1 MKKSIFKKAL
11 LGLVAI
17 VGVAF
22 TVKPTLIVDPPEEE
36 VYAGVPFAIT
46 VTYSDTYRMFVRVIE
61 LPRDET
67 YEILLLEE
75 TKNIS
80 TPTIL
85 YVYDMIEAS
94 NVERIYQVIAFS
106 MPDENGVEQHTTRGT
121 SVISNPAPEL

>member
-1 MKKSIFKKAL
+1 MKKSILKKAL
-11 LGLVAI
+11 LGLIAI
-17 VGVAF
+17 VGVAAI
-22 TVKPTLIVDPPEEE
+22 KPTLIVDPPEEAVE
-36 VYAGVPFAIT
+36 PGVPFAIT

-67 YEILLLEE
+67 YEILLLDE

-85 YVYDMIEAS
+85 HIYDVIEAS

-106 MPDENGVEQHTTRGT
+106 MPDENGIEAHTTRGT
-121 SVISNPAPEL
+121 SVISQSAPEL